1 MGIYISNKDKYE
13 YTMEFSHDDTWEQ
26 FLDEFYDLFSIKG
39 LLKHKVF
46 ICGSYLKE
54 SFKKLEEVKKTIN
67 SMENYLGFL
76 ELKFEK
82 THNENL
88 LFKFDLLAKFSDE
101 ILLIIEHDRG
111 GHMIELGIILATKQ
125 FLQKTSL
132 FVIEHAPITNV
143 LTRGGLL
150 APFFIED
157 KTLFYFDNLENLKR
171 KIESYFMNLDLRL
184 DD

>member
-13 YTMEFSHDDTWEQ
+13 YSMEFSHDDTWEQ
-26 FLDEFYDLFSIKG
+26 FLDEFYDIFSVKG
-39 LLKHKVF
+39 LLKHKIF

-54 SFKKLEEVKKTIN
+54 SFKTLEEVKKTIN

-82 THNENL
+82 THKENL
-88 LFKFDLLAKFSDE
+88 LFKFDLLAKFSNE

-150 APFFIED
+150 TPFFIKEE
-157 KTLFYFDNLENLKR
+157 TLFYFDNLEDLTR
-171 KIESYFMNLDLRL
+171 KIEIKFMNPNLRL
-184 DD
+184 DE

>member
-1 MGIYISNKDKYE
+1 
-13 YTMEFSHDDTWEQ
+13 MEFSHDDTWEQ
-26 FLDEFYDLFSIKG
+26 FLDEFYDIFSVKG
-39 LLKHKVF
+39 LLKHKIF

-54 SFKKLEEVKKTIN
+54 SFKTLEEVKKTIN

-82 THNENL
+82 THKENL

-125 FLQKTSL
+125 FLQKTSV

-150 APFFIED
+150 SPFFIKEE
-157 KTLFYFDNLENLKR
+157 TLFYFDNLENLTR
-171 KIESYFMNLDLRL
+171 KIEIKFMNPNLRL
-184 DD
+184 DE